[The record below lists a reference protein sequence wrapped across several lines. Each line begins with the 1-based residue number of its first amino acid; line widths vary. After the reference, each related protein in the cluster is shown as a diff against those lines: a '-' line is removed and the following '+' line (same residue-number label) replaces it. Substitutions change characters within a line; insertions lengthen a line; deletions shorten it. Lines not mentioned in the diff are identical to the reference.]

1 MLARTS
7 SFEKNWSNS
16 GRFKDM
22 KDLKG
27 LRVALSGPGNS
38 NTASL
43 FYAIKPAGLNY
54 GDMSITNL
62 AYPAQVAAMG
72 NNAIDLSII
81 LEPFAS
87 AMVASKIGV
96 RVRGD
101 DEIDPEHQLACLLF
115 SEKFAG
121 NRDLAVRFLRA
132 YLRGIHFYLDAL
144 KDGKLAGKNAD
155 EVIAILI
162 ENTSVKDAKILRS
175 ITPSGVDR
183 NGTVNQAS
191 LQKDLDFYTAQGWI
205 KGKVDLNKIVD
216 QSFIQEAVRT
226 LKK

>member
-1 MLARTS
+1 
-7 SFEKNWSNS
+7 
-16 GRFKDM
+16 
-22 KDLKG
+22 
-27 LRVALSGPGNS
+27 LRIALSGPGNS

-43 FYAIKPAGLNY
+43 FYAIKPTGLTY
-54 GDMSITNL
+54 ADMAITNL
-62 AYPAQVAAMG
+62 AYPAQVTAMA

-87 AMVASKIGV
+87 AMVASKTGV

-132 YLRGIHFYLDAL
+132 YVRGIHFYLDAL
-144 KDGKLAGKNAD
+144 KDGKLAGKNAE
-155 EVIAILI
+155 EVIAILV
-162 ENTSVKDAKILRS
+162 ENTSVKNPAVLRN

-183 NGTVNQAS
+183 NGAVNQAS
-191 LQKDLDFYTAQGWI
+191 LQKDLDFYASQGWI
-205 KGKVDLNKIVD
+205 KGKVDLDKIID
-216 QSFIQEAVRT
+216 QSLIQEAVRT